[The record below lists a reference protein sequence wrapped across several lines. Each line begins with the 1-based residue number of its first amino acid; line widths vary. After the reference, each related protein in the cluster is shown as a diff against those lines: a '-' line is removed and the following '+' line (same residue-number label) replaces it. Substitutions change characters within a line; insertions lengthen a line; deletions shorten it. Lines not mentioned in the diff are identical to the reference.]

1 MHKLKWDDLQYV
13 YAVAEHGSLSAASRA
28 LGVNHATVLRRV
40 AWLEETNDVRLFDR
54 DKNGYSLR
62 PEGRALLASL
72 KLMDHAS
79 ARIGRSLALTAKG
92 IEGTFR
98 LATTDAIASLL
109 LPGYLRTLREAHL
122 NINIEVAVSNNPI
135 DMSLSGAEI
144 LIRPGADLPPELS
157 GTRAGEVDFSV
168 FAAPQYLEQNEGV
181 PIGDHKWLGV
191 APGFAKSTVG
201 EWQFSA
207 IRSRF
212 EFTADSFLTLAR
224 MAAQGLGL
232 AMLPGFVGKNTQ
244 GLVRVE
250 EFRDGPKISIWV
262 ATHREFRQQNDIEKL
277 LNFFAGAI
285 ARDIGQEE
293 QSPR

>member
-1 MHKLKWDDLQYV
+1 MHKLRWDDLQFV
-13 YAVAEHGSLSAASRA
+13 YAVAEQGSLSAASRA
-28 LGVNHATVLRRV
+28 LGVNHATVLRRI
-40 AWLEETNDVRLFDR
+40 AWLEETNDVKLFDR
-54 DKNGYSLR
+54 SKNGYSLR

-98 LATTDAIASLL
+98 LATTDAIACLL
-109 LPGYLRTLREAHL
+109 LPGLLSTLRETHP
-122 NINIEVAVSNNPI
+122 NINIEIAVSNDPI

-157 GTRAGEVDFSV
+157 GVRAWEVDFGVYGS
-168 FAAPQYLEQNEGV
+168 PLYLEQNAGL
-181 PIGDHKWLGV
+181 PIDGHKWLGV

-212 EFTADSFLTLAR
+212 EFTADSFLTLAGL
-224 MAAQGLGL
+224 AAQGLGL
-232 AMLPGFVGKNTQ
+232 AMLPGFVGRNTHN
-244 GLVRVE
+244 LVPAD
-250 EFRDGPKISIWV
+250 EFPGGPTTGVWV
-262 ATHREFRQQNDIEKL
+262 ATHSEFRRQNDIETL
-277 LNFFAGAI
+277 LSFFAAAL
-285 ARDIGQEE
+285 ARDAGQVK
-293 QSPR
+293 QVR